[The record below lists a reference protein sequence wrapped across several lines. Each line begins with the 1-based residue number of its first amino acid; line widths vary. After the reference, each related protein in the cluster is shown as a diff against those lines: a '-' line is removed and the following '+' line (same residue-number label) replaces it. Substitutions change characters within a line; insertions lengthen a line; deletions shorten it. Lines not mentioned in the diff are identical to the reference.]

1 MKLKKRKKKKIVI
14 IILLI
19 FITVQ
24 LIIGIIGKRIM
35 PVVENN
41 IENYVNRSLHN
52 YVFNVFSKD
61 ILVKEELLNIIQIN
75 KNSKE
80 EIISVDYRLN
90 EANKYLFDSMEK
102 LYNNIDKL
110 KLESIVPYQYKKGV
124 FFIPS
129 GLAYKNILLDNL
141 GFKIPCMVNIISST
155 KINLKTKVSNY
166 GINNILIELYLVT
179 EIKSDIITPSSYEEF
194 TNNFETIIA
203 SKIVIGNIPAY
214 YDGLIE
220 KSSAIISS

>member
-155 KINLKTKVSNY
+155 KVSNY